1 MDVELHFPVFVI
13 EVTVVQNS
21 YVANAQSFST
31 PRHELA
37 SIYNTV
43 PSIIKV
49 LEQKTSFYKS
59 HNMIFVESR
68 FHVASLLVDWLAWI
82 EPNLTDFLF
91 NTLGIEK
98 EHVGQKQWKQLV
110 STTN

>member
-37 SIYNTV
+37 SIYNTTDHNL
-43 PSIIKV
+43 SIRAK
-49 LEQKTSFYKS
+49 
-59 HNMIFVESR
+59 N
-68 FHVASLLVDWLAWI
+68 
-82 EPNLTDFLF
+82 
-91 NTLGIEK
+91 
-98 EHVGQKQWKQLV
+98 
-110 STTN
+110 